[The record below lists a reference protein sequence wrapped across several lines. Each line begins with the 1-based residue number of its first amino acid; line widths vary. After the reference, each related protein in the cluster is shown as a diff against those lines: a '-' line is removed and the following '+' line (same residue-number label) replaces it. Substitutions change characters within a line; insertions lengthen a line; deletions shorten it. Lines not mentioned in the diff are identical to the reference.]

1 MSEAAALARFVCLRS
16 HFVRSVHLG
25 RDFKAEV
32 TSEYFQTECGSA
44 AFQAVEE
51 AMVNPAQRA
60 LSVLGPYGAGKSA
73 FCIHLARRA
82 WGSGVAGRRLH
93 PVLVVG
99 SRRPL
104 APALVEGLQAS
115 LDGLPD
121 GLTLERLRG
130 AIAALPETPE
140 PRALADLFTE
150 VSREVQAWGTADG
163 LLLVVDE
170 MGKFLEHAA
179 LHPGQGDVFALQE
192 LAEAAARS
200 PRENPFLVLT
210 VLHQSADVYA
220 RSLGPTQ
227 QAEWAKI
234 GERFR
239 ALPFFPSDRERL
251 KIVGRALE
259 HDLAIGPLPGL
270 SSLSRTCA
278 AHGLAPTDIGENFP
292 ALVEASYPLHPV
304 TLLALPALFR
314 RAGQSHRSVFNFL
327 AGEEPNALGRYL
339 KETPFDPMTPPLYGL
354 DQLYD
359 YATEALSGTWAG
371 SSASLW
377 AEVNEAVERAEGLS
391 STALRALKCVGLLSL
406 LKAPRLPASQ
416 IVLEL
421 ALTGSSEA
429 QTDVEAALT
438 ELIQR
443 RLVVHSRMRRT
454 YRLWEGGDVDVAA
467 EIERAAAGL
476 GRDVSLQTARD
487 LCPPPPLIAQRH
499 SFETGTLRMVV
510 SEPCAVG
517 ALHGLLATGSGQLR
531 MALCLAQTEEEAD
544 AAQVTA
550 QQYMGPETLIAV
562 AVETEALLQAGRDV
576 AAAAQVEKDTP
587 ALTHDRASRRELSGR
602 LHEAEAAFRA
612 EWLRLFRPGPG
623 GACWYWRGS
632 DSDIADRRALSAQ
645 LSIMADE
652 TFNAAPRLRNELINR
667 PSLSSAAAG
676 GRRNLIEAMLTHGT
690 EQRLGMTGFPPEAGM
705 YECLLGATGLHRQSK
720 ESVWEFGPPRAESA
734 RLDTVWRALSEIVF
748 SDPPAPRSVQ
758 EVWDAL
764 KAPPYG
770 LTEGVLPVLL
780 CAFLLAHESETT
792 LYREGTFLAEP
803 GVADWELLLRRPEMF
818 AVAGCRVFG
827 ARAQVVSRLARS
839 LHVDTPAAVPV
850 VRALVRMVR
859 GLPEHAWK
867 TRRLPAPVPAV
878 REAFEKA
885 RSPERLLFV
894 DLPAA
899 LGVTVPEGETATE
912 AEVTAFFEA
921 LNGAL
926 RTWSGAYPRLLVQAQ
941 ADLLA
946 SCSLPS
952 SEVGWAMLRERC
964 ALLRGRVAHPLLLP
978 FVGRVTLEDSAA
990 ALESALAFLADRPAR
1005 NWTDGDYERF
1015 LSQSRAVG
1023 DLLRQADTQEVLL
1036 PTPHLSPQD
1045 TARSRAL
1052 ADQILLRHGTNRRLL
1067 RAALLALLQDL
1078 NSGEERL
1085 NNE

>member
-1 MSEAAALARFVCLRS
+1 MSEAAALARFVRLRS
-16 HFVRSVHLG
+16 HFLRSVHVG
-25 RDFKAEV
+25 RDFGAEG
-32 TSEYFQTECGSA
+32 TSEYLPTECGSL

-51 AMVNPAQRA
+51 AMASPSQRA

-73 FCIHLARRA
+73 FCVHLARRA
-82 WGSGVAGRRLH
+82 SGVGVAGLRLH

-104 APALVEGLQAS
+104 APALVEGLRAS
-115 LDGLPD
+115 LDALPD
-121 GLTLERLRG
+121 GLTRERLRG
-130 AIAALPETPE
+130 ALAALPESLE
-140 PRALADLFTE
+140 PRALADLFAE
-150 VSREVQAWGTADG
+150 ASQAVQDWGSADG

-192 LAEAAARS
+192 MAEAAARS
-200 PRENPFLVLT
+200 PRGNPLLVLT
-210 VLHQSADVYA
+210 VLHQGADVYA

-227 QAEWAKI
+227 QAEWAKV

-251 KIVGRALE
+251 EVIGRALE
-259 HDLAIGPLPGL
+259 HDRELGPLPGL
-270 SSLSRTCA
+270 SSLSRMCA
-278 AHGLAPTDIGENFP
+278 AHGLAPTDIGERFP
-292 ALVEASYPLHPV
+292 TLAQASYPLHPV

-327 AGEEPNALGRYL
+327 AGEEPSALGRYL
-339 KETPFDPMTPPLYGL
+339 KETPFDPVTPPLYGL
-354 DQLYD
+354 DRLYD
-359 YATEALSGTWAG
+359 YATEALSETWTGAA
-371 SSASLW
+371 ASLW
-377 AEVNEAVERAEGLS
+377 AEVSEAVERAEGLS
-391 STALRALKCVGLLSL
+391 PVALRALKCIGLLAL

-416 IVLEL
+416 PVLEL
-421 ALTGSSEA
+421 ALRDGSEV
-429 QTDVEAALT
+429 QPDVEAALA
-438 ELIQR
+438 ELMQR
-443 RLVVHSRMRRT
+443 RLVVHSRMRQT

-476 GRDVSLQTARD
+476 GRDVSLQAARD
-487 LCPPPPLIAQRH
+487 LCPPPTLIARRH
-499 SFETGTLRMVV
+499 SFETGTVRVV
-510 SEPCAVG
+510 TPEPCAAG
-517 ALHGLLATGSGQLR
+517 ALGGLLAASLGELR
-531 MALCLAQTEEEAD
+531 LALCLAQTEEEAD
-544 AAQVTA
+544 AARAAALGHT
-550 QQYMGPETLIAV
+550 GPETLIAV

-576 AAAAQVEKDTP
+576 AAAAQVEKDTN
-587 ALTHDRASRRELSGR
+587 ALEHDRASRRELSGR

-612 EWLRLFRPGPG
+612 EWLRLFRPALG
-623 GACWYWRGS
+623 GALWYWRGAACQL
-632 DSDIADRRALSAQ
+632 ADRRALSAQ
-645 LSIMADE
+645 LSVMADA
-652 TFNAAPRLRNELINR
+652 TFDAAPRLRNELINR

-676 GRRNLIEAMLTHGT
+676 GRRNLIEAMLTRGS
-690 EQRLGMTGFPPEAGM
+690 EERLGMTGFPPEASM
-705 YECLLGATGLHRQSK
+705 YECLLGATGLHRRSGGDG
-720 ESVWEFGPPRAESA
+720 WEFGAPRAEAA
-734 RLDTVWRALSEIVF
+734 RLDAVWGALSGLVF

-758 EVWDAL
+758 EVWDVL

-818 AVAGCRVFG
+818 AVAGCRISG

-839 LHVDTPAAVPV
+839 LRVDTPAAVPV

-867 TRRLPAPVPAV
+867 TRRLPAPVSAV

-899 LGVTVPEGETATE
+899 LGVAVPEGEAATE

-946 SCSLPS
+946 ACGLPS
-952 SEVGWAMLRERC
+952 SEAGWAMLRERC

-978 FVGRVTLEDSAA
+978 FVSRVTLEDGAA

-1023 DLLRQADTQEVLL
+1023 ELLRQADAQEVLL

-1045 TARSRAL
+1045 TARSRTL
-1052 ADQILLRHGTNRRLL
+1052 ADKILTGHGTNRRLL
-1067 RAALLALLQDL
+1067 RAALLLLLQDL
-1078 NSGEERL
+1078 NSAEERL